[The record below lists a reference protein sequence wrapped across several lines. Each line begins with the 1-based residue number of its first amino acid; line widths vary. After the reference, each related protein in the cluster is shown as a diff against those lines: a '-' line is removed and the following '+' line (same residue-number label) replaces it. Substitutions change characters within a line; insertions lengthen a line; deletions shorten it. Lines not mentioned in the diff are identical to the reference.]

1 MKKIIL
7 LIICAQFSLVSFSQS
22 VEELA
27 KSASMQL
34 VYDFKLSSDQF
45 YYTNDVNIMFFSDL
59 NDINK
64 SLTSEVEKNA
74 AILKLEE
81 KRNLLFKG
89 IFSPEQFLEYQKK
102 IKLASNPK
110 DPSSP
115 ETAEDIANKELNVL
129 TFELKLKT
137 EQIKPV
143 YSIIL
148 AAAQKNEAMKT
159 TELKTEEKELVIIRN
174 QESKTA
180 MLKEALSPEHFN
192 AYQNYLILQ
201 AKINLENQNTVPQ
214 KKKVTPELISTDL
227 LNNE

>member
-22 VEELA
+22 FEELA

-34 VYDFKLSSDQF
+34 VYDLKLSSDQF
-45 YYTNDVNIMFFSDL
+45 YYTNEVNIMFFSDL

-64 SLTSEVEKNA
+64 SFVSEVEKNT
-74 AILKLEE
+74 AISNLEE
-81 KRNLLFKG
+81 KRNLLFKD
-89 IFSPEQFLEYQKK
+89 IFSSEQFLEYQKK
-102 IKLASNPK
+102 IKLTENLKDASK
-110 DPSSP
+110 P
-115 ETAEDIANKELNVL
+115 ETAEDIASKELNLL

-143 YSIIL
+143 YYIIL
-148 AAAQKNEAMKT
+148 GVVQKNEAMKT
-159 TELKTEEKELVIIRN
+159 SDLKTEEKELGIIRN
-174 QESKTA
+174 QESKTV
-180 MLKEALSPEHFN
+180 MLKEVLSPEQFN

-201 AKINLENQNTVPQ
+201 AKINLENQNTVPE
-214 KKKVTPELISTDL
+214 KKKITPELISTDL